1 MECLITVY
9 MLNYKKS
16 LWRGDAKTLLIERCL
31 FYFCHD
37 EKCCSIDFCSWCSF
51 MINPRY
57 KYVVCIAL
65 KKTII
70 LVNAAGLCIT
80 GNFFQLYSPAL
91 RKENQ
96 NQLTKK
102 TNQKANKIK
111 DCNQPTNQPTK
122 KTCKNPCPYQNNKT
136 KKEKTK
142 PKQIQ
147 LKNQPTN
154 QKIMKSPNTKTKRK
168 SCDSLSDYNICL
180 FHASVIMVLSTAVE
194 CNC

>member
-102 TNQKANKIK
+102 TQPKSKQNKRLE
-111 DCNQPTNQPTK
+111 PA
-122 KTCKNPCPYQNNKT
+122 
-136 KKEKTK
+136 
-142 PKQIQ
+142 
-147 LKNQPTN
+147 NQPTN
-154 QKIMKSPNTKTKRK
+154 QKNLQKSLPIPKQQNKERKNKTKTNTTKK
-168 SCDSLSDYNICL
+168 PTNQPKDNEIPKYKNKKEILWL
-180 FHASVIMVLSTAVE
+180 TFWL
-194 CNC
+194 